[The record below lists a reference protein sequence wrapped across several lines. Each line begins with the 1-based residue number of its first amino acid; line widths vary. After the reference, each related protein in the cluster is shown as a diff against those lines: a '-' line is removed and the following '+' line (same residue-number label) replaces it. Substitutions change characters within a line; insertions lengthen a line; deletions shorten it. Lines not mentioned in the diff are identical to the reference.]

1 MEGVHSDAEWDGE
14 ERPGGGGLLGVQL
27 LKAGQHFCGER
38 RLEQG
43 KTRASAW
50 DVTDEVILAEAQ
62 VQGGGGVCV
71 VDRAGVKL
79 RGEVRS
85 GEKLGGAAEPTL
97 RSGVLAPAGSSPGGK
112 RGGPCFGAAVSR
124 REAHV
129 GRGGRQW
136 HVGAARPSGA
146 WP

>member
-1 MEGVHSDAEWDGE
+1 MRRNARQDLTKAEWGVLPLPGLRSDMEGVHSDAEWDGE

-62 VQGGGGVCV
+62 VQGGG
-71 VDRAGVKL
+71 ASAL
-79 RGEVRS
+79 
-85 GEKLGGAAEPTL
+85 
-97 RSGVLAPAGSSPGGK
+97 
-112 RGGPCFGAAVSR
+112 
-124 REAHV
+124 
-129 GRGGRQW
+129 
-136 HVGAARPSGA
+136 
-146 WP
+146 